1 LSRYFAS
8 SALLPRGWARDVLIE
23 VDAAGDIASVTPGS
37 APGEASRL
45 GGSILPGMPNVH
57 SHAFQ
62 RALAGRAERGS
73 PDGRDSFWSWRE
85 TMYELTARVNPDQL
99 EAIAA
104 WLYVEMLKAGYTAV
118 GEFHYLHHDR
128 SGARFARSTETSDRI
143 RAAAAE
149 TGIGLT
155 LLPVLYTY
163 AGFGERPPSAH
174 QRRFT
179 MDAGEFVA
187 LWDDLK
193 TSIGDDPQAR
203 LGAAPHSLR
212 AVAPAD
218 LGTVV
223 EHVTSRDPQAPLHI
237 HIAEQLREV
246 EECIAWSGSRPIEW
260 LYEHVNVDA
269 RWCLVHATHANDEE
283 LARIAGSGA
292 VAGICPTTEANLGD
306 GIFPTTAFLLE
317 GGRMGIGSD
326 SHATVD
332 VAEELRWLEYAQRLV
347 TGRRA
352 VLCSSD
358 VPSVGHYVYAAAA
371 NGGAQ
376 ALGRRIGAIAP
387 GHRADVIVLDVEA
400 PPLLATPDASIL
412 DRFIFG
418 GAAGAIKDVMVGGRW
433 VVRDRKHSAED
444 EIARRYRVAID
455 ALFG

>member
-1 LSRYFAS
+1 M
-8 SALLPRGWARDVLIE
+8 PHGWARDVLIE

-37 APGEASRL
+37 TMGDASHL
-45 GGSILPGMPNVH
+45 AGPILPGMPNVH

-73 PDGRDSFWSWRE
+73 PDGRDSFWTWRE
-85 TMYELTARVNPDQL
+85 TMYEFTARVDPDQL

-104 WLYVEMLKAGYTAV
+104 WLYVEMLKIGYTAV

-128 SGARFARSTETSDRI
+128 DGARYATKTETSDRI

-155 LLPVLYTY
+155 LLPVLYTHG
-163 AGFGERPPSAH
+163 GFGGRMPSAH

-179 MDAGEFVA
+179 MEADEFVA
-187 LWDDLK
+187 LWDDLMR
-193 TSIGDDPQAR
+193 SMGDEPQAR

-212 AVAPAD
+212 AVTPQQLTAVVQHIAS
-218 LGTVV
+218 LGRPT
-223 EHVTSRDPQAPLHI
+223 PMHI
-237 HIAEQLREV
+237 HIAEQMREV

-283 LARIAGSGA
+283 LARIVASGA

-306 GIFPTTAFLLE
+306 GIFPAPAFLRE
-317 GGRMGIGSD
+317 GGRIGIGSD

-352 VLCSSD
+352 VLCSPE
-358 VPSVGHYVYAAAA
+358 VPSVGHYVYAGAAR
-371 NGGAQ
+371 GGAQ

-387 GHRADVIVLDVEA
+387 GHRADLVVLDAEA
-400 PPLLATPDASIL
+400 PPLLTTPDGALL

-418 GAAGAIKDVMVGGRW
+418 GARDAVKDVMVGGRW
-433 VVRDRKHSAED
+433 VVRDRKHAAED
-444 EIARRYRVAID
+444 EIARRYRGASD
-455 ALFG
+455 ALFA

>member
-1 LSRYFAS
+1 MSRYFAS

-23 VDAAGDIASVTPGS
+23 VDAAGDFASVTPGS
-37 APGEASRL
+37 VPGEASRFA
-45 GGSILPGMPNVH
+45 GPVVTGMPNVH

-62 RALAGRAERGS
+62 RALAGRAERGGS
-73 PDGRDSFWSWRE
+73 DGRDSFWTWRE
-85 TMYELTARVNPDQL
+85 TMYEHTARVDPDQL

-118 GEFHYLHHDR
+118 GEFHYLHHDGD
-128 SGARFARSTETSDRI
+128 GARYATKTETSDRI

-163 AGFGERPPSAH
+163 GGFGGRLPSEH

-179 MDAGEFVA
+179 MGADEFVA
-187 LWDDLK
+187 LWDDLVRA
-193 TSIGDDPQAR
+193 IGDDPQAR

-212 AVAPAD
+212 AVTAQQLTAVVQHVASHDRPAPI
-218 LGTVV
+218 
-223 EHVTSRDPQAPLHI
+223 HI
-237 HIAEQLREV
+237 HIAEQIREV
-246 EECIAWSGSRPIEW
+246 DECVAWSGSRPIEW
-260 LYEHVNVDA
+260 LYDHVKVDA
-269 RWCLVHATHANDEE
+269 TWCLVHATHANEEE
-283 LARIAGSGA
+283 LARIVGSRA

-306 GIFPTTAFLLE
+306 GIFPAETFLRQ
-317 GGRMGIGSD
+317 GGRIGIGSD

-352 VLCSSD
+352 VLCSPD
-358 VPSVGHYVYAAAA
+358 VPSVGDYVYAAAA

-387 GHRADVIVLDVEA
+387 GHRADAVVLDRES
-400 PPLLATPDASIL
+400 PQLLATRDGVL
-412 DRFIFG
+412 LNRFIFG
-418 GAAGAIKDVMVGGRW
+418 GARDAVKDVMVGGRW
-433 VVRDRKHSAED
+433 VVRDRKHVAED
-444 EIARRYRVAID
+444 EIARRYRDAID
-455 ALFG
+455 ALFA